1 MKPQAMTEIPG
12 FVLTGAIRSKKTS
25 CKFITIPTKGSRRCP
40 VCGKMPGFPKI
51 IPSDAH
57 AAWHEAAMQ
66 QLLGI
71 KAELARRG
79 LTLPITGLV
88 NVEALFYQ
96 DVDRA
101 DAVGLYES
109 LGDLLQDAQV
119 IGNDRQVASWDGSQ
133 RLRDGAR
140 PRVEVYITVIEER
153 AVQQVLAGDE

>member
-1 MKPQAMTEIPG
+1 MIEIPG
-12 FVLTGAIRSKKTS
+12 FVITGAIRSKKTS
-25 CKFITIPTKGSRRCP
+25 QKFITIPTKGARRCP
-40 VCGKMPGFPKI
+40 ACGKMPGFPKI

-57 AAWHEAAMQ
+57 AAWHALAMQ
-66 QLLGI
+66 QLVGV

-79 LTLPITGLV
+79 IELPIMGLL

-119 IGNDRQVASWDGSQ
+119 IGNDKQIASWDGSQ
-133 RLRDGAR
+133 RLKDAAR
-140 PRVEVYITVIEER
+140 PRIEVYITVTQER
-153 AVQQVLAGDE
+153 AVQQVLAGVGGK